1 MSSPYQAYPYR
12 GEQTETSMLQRLL
25 DLVNTQQPSS
35 LPPSDSVTLSNT
47 GTYNDQG
54 QWVDTLPNLN
64 PPASPTKITPQDVG
78 KGILATGE
86 ALVPVDPI
94 GFQEGGQQFARGYSQ
109 LGEGGANVGQGV
121 LNMLGGTSLVG
132 ASLIGGYSGKA
143 TRPIKPIAEKA
154 LSKVGRE
161 VVPGGEFL
169 MSKRKRGKNVL
180 ENVTGKSYNK
190 SFISVVDSD
199 HPHMAVDEDS
209 IIPDL
214 TYEQLKKEKGTLSRI
229 NLFRKGAG
237 WKWAKGNKFSGK
249 LSKVAGD
256 DAVISVHRG
265 DKHYFALSTE
275 LNSPTAMQ
283 TYPKGGNPTLKPTT
297 KGVPQFGKVVGHI
310 NVRGKKH
317 PLYDRITFGE
327 KSGKP
332 DAILNYDI
340 RGEKDLPTAIRKA
353 RREKHLIPDMSIRGQ
368 GKYVGAPN
376 WVRSKTDVE
385 KMRDDFDAQ
394 VAGGVL
400 GADWYDRVKGFTKSV
415 SGGSKEKENALT
427 EAFALWSAQANPDT
441 NMGWAIQALN
451 QYARGQRGSGFD
463 MVKTGSQSK
472 TFLGSKD
479 GTILNRPLQH
489 GDTRLGPKTQ
499 VYHDQMNFNVP
510 KPLTGTND
518 IWHGRAFG
526 YLNPDGKPF
535 SRGFT
540 PQEHVFLDNE
550 TALAVDR
557 ANKRKLGGR
566 SNWTPGELQASA
578 WVYAKGKAEFDK
590 YPNKFKDLNGAIEW
604 AKLTY
609 PDYLQKYSA
618 FGTSEA
624 IPGAGTGHLPA
635 LLNTDY
641 MTKKQFTDDVPGFY
655 GTNQDVISE
664 GAGMLGPGTR
674 EATGIYT
681 PPGGVR
687 EINPAQ
693 AHQILVDL
701 VDSPDGKTINAGTQ
715 DMLNAVEATRG
726 YIDMQNGSAWHKFFP
741 VEQMAKSRSSDSMR
755 IETGQPLTEEEMRN
769 LSDWAFSKGFYL
781 SDNGK
786 SVVIWPGYD
795 SFPQL
800 GMPLKGLDD
809 VSYRGQHKA
818 PRFDDDY
825 SVPIHKLDKIYPDD
839 FYSKEGRKLYGNG
852 PGWAK
857 ADKEVHD
864 LLLKIKDKPDEK
876 ITVYRAVPKDSSKK
890 FNYGDW
896 VTPYKNYVKDW
907 EEDGMKIIKKQVR
920 AGDLFSD
927 GNSMYE
933 FGYAPNKV
941 IVPEGEQPTGQ
952 QVKSLF
958 EGLGETK
965 TRQRVPGYL
974 DELQEMFPDK
984 KIERGRVLSGYVD
997 YYGDNHVSNSALENA
1012 GRSLR
1017 TKTLFEKL
1025 DKVPGVL
1032 ASLDKSREFKQLI
1045 MDNIQRANDWS
1056 KKMNSPLRQDHMNA
1070 LEIIKTKG
1078 LVGLR
1083 KAMKEG
1089 AVLPAVAL
1097 PILGSAYQLA
1107 GEQGIEG

>member
-1 MSSPYQAYPYR
+1 M
-12 GEQTETSMLQRLL
+12 
-25 DLVNTQQPSS
+25 
-35 LPPSDSVTLSNT
+35 
-47 GTYNDQG
+47 
-54 QWVDTLPNLN
+54 
-64 PPASPTKITPQDVG
+64 
-78 KGILATGE
+78 
-86 ALVPVDPI
+86 
-94 GFQEGGQQFARGYSQ
+94 
-109 LGEGGANVGQGV
+109 
-121 LNMLGGTSLVG
+121 
-132 ASLIGGYSGKA
+132 
-143 TRPIKPIAEKA
+143 
-154 LSKVGRE
+154 
-161 VVPGGEFL
+161 
-169 MSKRKRGKNVL
+169 
-180 ENVTGKSYNK
+180 
-190 SFISVVDSD
+190 
-199 HPHMAVDEDS
+199 
-209 IIPDL
+209 
-214 TYEQLKKEKGTLSRI
+214 
-229 NLFRKGAG
+229 
-237 WKWAKGNKFSGK
+237 
-249 LSKVAGD
+249 
-256 DAVISVHRG
+256 
-265 DKHYFALSTE
+265 
-275 LNSPTAMQ
+275 
-283 TYPKGGNPTLKPTT
+283 
-297 KGVPQFGKVVGHI
+297 
-310 NVRGKKH
+310 
-317 PLYDRITFGE
+317 
-327 KSGKP
+327 
-332 DAILNYDI
+332 
-340 RGEKDLPTAIRKA
+340 
-353 RREKHLIPDMSIRGQ
+353 
-368 GKYVGAPN
+368 
-376 WVRSKTDVE
+376 
-385 KMRDDFDAQ
+385 
-394 VAGGVL
+394 
-400 GADWYDRVKGFTKSV
+400 
-415 SGGSKEKENALT
+415 
-427 EAFALWSAQANPDT
+427 
-441 NMGWAIQALN
+441 
-451 QYARGQRGSGFD
+451 
-463 MVKTGSQSK
+463 
-472 TFLGSKD
+472 
-479 GTILNRPLQH
+479 
-489 GDTRLGPKTQ
+489 
-499 VYHDQMNFNVP
+499 
-510 KPLTGTND
+510 
-518 IWHGRAFG
+518 
-526 YLNPDGKPF
+526 
-535 SRGFT
+535 
-540 PQEHVFLDNE
+540 
-550 TALAVDR
+550 DR

-618 FGTSEA
+618 FGTSEQ

-693 AHQILVDL
+693 AHQMLVDL

-795 SFPQL
+795 TFPKL
-800 GMPLKGLDD
+800 SLKGRKQPTKKFPEGKEFEEVVLK
-809 VSYRGQHKA
+809 SQMRK
-818 PRFDDDY
+818 
-825 SVPIHKLDKIYPDD
+825 KPDNRLNPTGD
-839 FYSKEGRKLYGNG
+839 QMKKLY
-852 PGWAK
+852 
-857 ADKEVHD
+857 
-864 LLLKIKDKPDEK
+864 
-876 ITVYRAVPKDSSKK
+876 
-890 FNYGDW
+890 
-896 VTPYKNYVKDW
+896 
-907 EEDGMKIIKKQVR
+907 
-920 AGDLFSD
+920 
-927 GNSMYE
+927 
-933 FGYAPNKV
+933 
-941 IVPEGEQPTGQ
+941 
-952 QVKSLF
+952 

-1025 DKVPGVL
+1025 DTVPGVL

-1070 LEIIKTKG
+1070 LEIIKDKG

-1083 KAMKEG
+1083 DAMKKG

>member
-35 LPPSDSVTLSNT
+35 LPPSDSVTRT
-47 GTYNDQG
+47 DY
-54 QWVDTLPNLN
+54 
-64 PPASPTKITPQDVG
+64 
-78 KGILATGE
+78 
-86 ALVPVDPI
+86 
-94 GFQEGGQQFARGYSQ
+94 
-109 LGEGGANVGQGV
+109 
-121 LNMLGGTSLVG
+121 
-132 ASLIGGYSGKA
+132 
-143 TRPIKPIAEKA
+143 
-154 LSKVGRE
+154 
-161 VVPGGEFL
+161 
-169 MSKRKRGKNVL
+169 
-180 ENVTGKSYNK
+180 EN
-190 SFISVVDSD
+190 
-199 HPHMAVDEDS
+199 
-209 IIPDL
+209 IPDL
-214 TYEQLKKEKGTLSRI
+214 TEPTRPTFQNQAQGILNTASAFSPVDPVGFGEGFQMMKEAPSLM
-229 NLFRKGAG
+229 
-237 WKWAKGNKFSGK
+237 AKGGK
-249 LSKVAGD
+249 NVGIGALNYIEGLGTAGLALMGGIGAKTKKVQ
-256 DAVISVHRG
+256 S
-265 DKHYFALSTE
+265 
-275 LNSPTAMQ
+275 
-283 TYPKGGNPTLKPTT
+283 
-297 KGVPQFGKVVGHI
+297 
-310 NVRGKKH
+310 
-317 PLYDRITFGE
+317 
-327 KSGKP
+327 
-332 DAILNYDI
+332 ILNYGI
-340 RGEKDLPTAIRKA
+340 RNEKNLKSAIRKA
-353 RREKHLIPDMSIRGQ
+353 RKEGHLIQDNSKSGQ
-368 GKYVGAPN
+368 GKYVGAPM
-376 WVRSKTDVE
+376 WVKSKADI
-385 KMRDDFDAQ
+385 KQMRDDFDAQ

-400 GADWYDRVKGFTKSV
+400 GSDWYERVKGFTKSV

-479 GTILNRPLQH
+479 GTILNRPLQQ

-618 FGTSEA
+618 FGTSEQ
-624 IPGAGTGHLPA
+624 ILGAGTGHLPA

-693 AHQILVDL
+693 AHQMLVDL

-795 SFPQL
+795 TFPKL
-800 GMPLKGLDD
+800 SLKGRKQPTKKFPEGKEFEEVVLK
-809 VSYRGQHKA
+809 SQMRK
-818 PRFDDDY
+818 
-825 SVPIHKLDKIYPDD
+825 KPDNRLNPTGD
-839 FYSKEGRKLYGNG
+839 QMKKLY
-852 PGWAK
+852 
-857 ADKEVHD
+857 
-864 LLLKIKDKPDEK
+864 
-876 ITVYRAVPKDSSKK
+876 
-890 FNYGDW
+890 
-896 VTPYKNYVKDW
+896 
-907 EEDGMKIIKKQVR
+907 
-920 AGDLFSD
+920 
-927 GNSMYE
+927 
-933 FGYAPNKV
+933 
-941 IVPEGEQPTGQ
+941 
-952 QVKSLF
+952 

-1025 DKVPGVL
+1025 DTVPGVL

-1070 LEIIKTKG
+1070 LEIIKDKG

-1083 KAMKEG
+1083 DAMKKG